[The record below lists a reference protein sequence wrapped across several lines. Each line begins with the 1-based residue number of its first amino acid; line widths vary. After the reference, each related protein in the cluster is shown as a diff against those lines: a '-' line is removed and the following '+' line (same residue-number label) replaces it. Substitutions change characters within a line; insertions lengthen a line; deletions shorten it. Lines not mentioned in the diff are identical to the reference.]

1 MLSNLQV
8 CFNAV
13 MPLFLIMGLGYGV
26 KYLGGIRVEDVPGL
40 NKMAFRF
47 FMPVMLFWNLYTS
60 TIAQAVQPKL
70 LLFAVGA
77 TLVMYGLS
85 LAIVLPTEKDHE
97 KQGVKIQ
104 GMYRSNLAII
114 GLPLATVLVPG
125 ADMGPVA
132 MLAAIIVPL
141 FNVLAVITLT
151 AFRGERLPAG
161 RLIKMVAT
169 NPLILGS
176 AVGLVF
182 LGTGWRLPTALES
195 AVHQVAAMTSP
206 FMLFLLGAFFRFSGL
221 RRYRRDLIEVCVV
234 RLFLMPAL
242 LLTAALLTAC
252 GSGADTQSEE
262 ADAAVQT
269 ALPPEGITALVLSD
283 DSQVLR
289 FSREDETWYWQDD
302 TTFPLDQEAMPALVE
317 AAAAMTAASP
327 VRVAEEDLADYGLD
341 DTQITLAVTADG
353 ETLTFARG
361 DQAESGDWYMRCA
374 EDGTVRLVSDNAV
387 KIFQLL
393 DGSIYDMAA
402 LPVLPVIT
410 GENLLSAAVQGGEN
424 VLVNIRVVDGVRK
437 VGSRDVT
444 EATAALVEEL
454 GRLSVTA
461 CVDYDPAEGAA
472 AICGLD
478 APDAQ
483 ALVTYTNELG
493 TESTLT
499 LTVGLPDGSGGR
511 YVTVNDDPTIYRM
524 EETSLVQLL
533 TLAETG
539 LN

>member
-1 MLSNLQV
+1 
-8 CFNAV
+8 
-13 MPLFLIMGLGYGV
+13 
-26 KYLGGIRVEDVPGL
+26 
-40 NKMAFRF
+40 
-47 FMPVMLFWNLYTS
+47 
-60 TIAQAVQPKL
+60 
-70 LLFAVGA
+70 
-77 TLVMYGLS
+77 
-85 LAIVLPTEKDHE
+85 
-97 KQGVKIQ
+97 
-104 GMYRSNLAII
+104 
-114 GLPLATVLVPG
+114 
-125 ADMGPVA
+125 
-132 MLAAIIVPL
+132 
-141 FNVLAVITLT
+141 
-151 AFRGERLPAG
+151 
-161 RLIKMVAT
+161 
-169 NPLILGS
+169 
-176 AVGLVF
+176 
-182 LGTGWRLPTALES
+182 
-195 AVHQVAAMTSP
+195 
-206 FMLFLLGAFFRFSGL
+206 
-221 RRYRRDLIEVCVV
+221 
-234 RLFLMPAL
+234 
-242 LLTAALLTAC
+242 
-252 GSGADTQSEE
+252 
-262 ADAAVQT
+262 
-269 ALPPEGITALVLSD
+269 
-283 DSQVLR
+283 
-289 FSREDETWYWQDD
+289 
-302 TTFPLDQEAMPALVE
+302 MPALVE

-410 GENLLSAAVQGGEN
+410 EENLLSAAVQGGEN

-539 LN
+539 LK